1 MYPDTLPSSSVI
13 SIHAPRAGGDGK
25 KRWSSS
31 HNLKFQSTPPVRGAT
46 NAVRVIYVVCTI
58 SIHAPRA
65 GGDGFPALSLAGFQI
80 SIHAPRAGGD
90 PTAAPLP
97 PLAENFNPRPPCGG
111 RPPSTREAMGQLS
124 FQSTP
129 PVRGAT
135 QAGRFCPA
143 GDGISIHAPRAGGDT
158 VEVSGYGAFDGF
170 QSTPPVR
177 GATGLGGD
185 LGYMATISIHAPRAG
200 GDVRGQIAMLEL
212 IIFQS
217 TPPVRGAT
225 LNDFRSRME
234 KKISIHAPR
243 AGGDCH
249 TPVNGPQASNFNP
262 RPPCGGRP
270 PGPSWPRWPG

>member
-1 MYPDTLPSSSVI
+1 MRGTSPIQTKSHFNPRPPCGGRQMYPDTLPSSSVI

-111 RPPSTREAMGQLS
+111 RLKLDAFAL
-124 FQSTP
+124 
-129 PVRGAT
+129 RGM
-135 QAGRFCPA
+135 
-143 GDGISIHAPRAGGDT
+143 
-158 VEVSGYGAFDGF
+158 GF

-177 GATGLGGD
+177 GATNKGNTPGGKK
-185 LGYMATISIHAPRAG
+185 YISIHAPRAG
-200 GDVRGQIAMLEL
+200 GDQ
-212 IIFQS
+212 F
-217 TPPVRGAT
+217 
-225 LNDFRSRME
+225 LNPLLSVH
-234 KKISIHAPR
+234 KISIHAPR
-243 AGGDCH
+243 AGGDSSFVGDGVEIEISIH
-249 TPVNGPQASNFNP
+249 APRAGGDNIARIIKKLTINFNP
-262 RPPCGGRP
+262 RPPCGGRRKDYFCYE
-270 PGPSWPRWPG
+270 S